1 MQINNN
7 YNNYH
12 NYQTSFK
19 AGRIDPAA
27 LKILRSRLPKEQY
40 QKFVER
46 FKTRHDD
53 SEYNIIL
60 GAGVGLKN
68 GLDAMIEYGK
78 NHFRYIEEGIL
89 SSMLNPKVFMN
100 KINRQIDKDVVSI
113 GLKGHI

>member
-1 MQINNN
+1 MQITNN

-12 NYQTSFK
+12 NYQTNFK
-19 AGRIDPAA
+19 SGKIDADA

-46 FKTRHDD
+46 FKSRHEG
-53 SEYNIIL
+53 SEYRIVL
-60 GAGVGLKN
+60 GAGVCIKN

-78 NHFRYIEEGIL
+78 NHFRYLEEGVL
-89 SSMLNPKVFMN
+89 SSLLNPKVFMN